1 MRQMKQLL
9 AVWEIFEVAAVAIIV
24 ACAFKFLAQ
33 PFLVQ
38 GASMEPN
45 FDNGDFLLVDEI
57 SYRFKDPVRGDVI
70 VFRAPT
76 EEKQYYIKR
85 VIGLPGEKIVVK
97 DGEVFING
105 TKLNEQYLAE
115 GTVTKTLQQGEFA
128 LGANQFFVLGDN
140 RMVSFDSRNWGPL
153 SRGKIVGLVQ
163 LRIWPVSVLNSLK
176 TKQFLSLP

>member
-9 AVWEIFEVAAVAIIV
+9 VVWEFVEVAAVAIIV

-38 GASMEPN
+38 GASMEPS
-45 FDNGDFLLVDEI
+45 FDDGDFLLVDEI
-57 SYRFKDPVRGDVI
+57 SYRFRNPERGDVI

-85 VIGLPGEKIVVK
+85 VIGLPGEKVLVK
-97 DGEVFING
+97 EGEVFVND
-105 TKLNEQYLAE
+105 TKLDEKYLAE
-115 GTVTKTLQQGEFA
+115 GTMTRTLQQNEFI

-153 SRGKIVGLVQ
+153 SREKIVGLVQ
-163 LRIWPVSVLNSLK
+163 LRMWPISLADALK
-176 TKQFLSLP
+176 ARQSLSLP

>member
-1 MRQMKQLL
+1 MKQLL
-9 AVWEIFEVAAVAIIV
+9 AVWEFLEVAAIAIII

-45 FDNGDFLLVDEI
+45 FDDGDFLLVDEI
-57 SYRFKDPVRGDVI
+57 SYRFKEPERGDVI
-70 VFRAPT
+70 VFHAPT

-85 VIGLPGEKIVVK
+85 IIGLPGETIVVE

-105 TKLNEQYLAE
+105 VNLEEEYLPQ
-115 GTVTKTLQQGEFA
+115 GMSTRTLQQNEFT

-140 RMVSFDSRNWGPL
+140 RIMSFDSRNWGPL
-153 SRGKIVGLVQ
+153 DREEIVGVVQ
-163 LRIWPVSVLNSLK
+163 LRLWPLQFLDSLK
-176 TKQFLSLP
+176 EQSFYSGYLR

>member
-1 MRQMKQLL
+1 M
-9 AVWEIFEVAAVAIIV
+9 AVWEFLEVAAIAIII

-45 FDNGDFLLVDEI
+45 FDDGDFLLVDEI
-57 SYRFKDPVRGDVI
+57 SYRFKEPERGDVI
-70 VFRAPT
+70 VFHAPT

-85 VIGLPGEKIVVK
+85 IIGLPGETIVVE

-105 TKLNEQYLAE
+105 VELEEEYLPQ
-115 GTVTKTLQQGEFA
+115 GMSTRTLQQNEFT

-140 RMVSFDSRNWGPL
+140 RIMSFDSRNWGPL
-153 SRGKIVGLVQ
+153 DREEIVGVVQ
-163 LRIWPVSVLNSLK
+163 LRLWPLQFLDSLK
-176 TKQFLSLP
+176 EQSFYSGYLR

>member
-1 MRQMKQLL
+1 MKQLL
-9 AVWEIFEVAAVAIIV
+9 AVWEFLEVAAIAIII

-45 FDNGDFLLVDEI
+45 FDDGDFLLVDEI
-57 SYRFKDPVRGDVI
+57 SYRFKEPERGDVI
-70 VFRAPT
+70 VFHAPT

-85 VIGLPGEKIVVK
+85 IIGLPGETIVVE

-105 TKLNEQYLAE
+105 VELEEEYLPQ
-115 GTVTKTLQQGEFA
+115 GMSTRTLQQNEFT

-140 RMVSFDSRNWGPL
+140 RIMSFDSRNWGPL
-153 SRGKIVGLVQ
+153 DREEIVGVVQ
-163 LRIWPVSVLNSLK
+163 LRLWPLQFLDSLK
-176 TKQFLSLP
+176 EQSFYSGYLR